1 LSSIRTMPCQSV
13 RTFGDHHSN
22 DPCQQP
28 NMDQPLLQY
37 MNRSNVTACMRK
49 IILPKLSQAISLT
62 HLAAKREREEEL
74 SDF

>member
-1 LSSIRTMPCQSV
+1 
-13 RTFGDHHSN
+13 
-22 DPCQQP
+22 
-28 NMDQPLLQY
+28 
-37 MNRSNVTACMRK
+37 MNRSNVIACMRK